1 MCEVEM
7 SLPARQLQKLKEI
20 EGGLTGS
27 DPRLRSLFAI
37 FTRLTR
43 GEAMPWFEEVPV
55 RPIRDALAAARSGAR
70 RIARRPAARVRAL
83 LLIPAAV
90 SALVCGV
97 MIAAGLTGAHRP
109 GVPAGHDPLPGH
121 GLLKRLAS
129 SVPGKAEHAQAGRQ
143 RPRLRREPV
152 CADPI
157 LH

>member
-1 MCEVEM
+1 M
-7 SLPARQLQKLKEI
+7 SLPARQLHKLKEI

-43 GEAMPWFEEVPV
+43 GEAMPWFEDVPV
-55 RPIRDALAAARSGAR
+55 RPVRDALAAAR

-97 MIAAGLTGAHRP
+97 MISAGLTGAHRP
-109 GVPAGHDPLPGH
+109 SVSAKPPAARELI
-121 GLLKRLAS
+121 LKTTRACRLGMIRFPAM
-129 SVPGKAEHAQAGRQ
+129 A
-143 RPRLRREPV
+143 
-152 CADPI
+152 C
-157 LH
+157 

>member
-1 MCEVEM
+1 M

-43 GEAMPWFEEVPV
+43 GEAMPWFEDVPV
-55 RPIRDALAAARSGAR
+55 RPVRDALAAAR

-109 GVPAGHDPLPGH
+109 SVSAKPPAARELI
-121 GLLKRLAS
+121 LKTTRACRLGMIRFPAM
-129 SVPGKAEHAQAGRQ
+129 A
-143 RPRLRREPV
+143 
-152 CADPI
+152 C
-157 LH
+157 